1 MKPRGLLIAVVV
13 LAALAG
19 AVYWSE
25 KHKPADETKPAADAG
40 PKIVAVSNDQIR
52 QIEIKRK
59 DGENTVLRKNNGTW
73 EMTSPQTLRVD
84 QDAANSL
91 ASSLNSLSADR
102 LVEEKSGDLA
112 QYGLAAP
119 ATEVIVTQ
127 TNGKTVDLQFGDEV
141 PTGSG
146 YFAKLGGDPRI
157 FSVASFNKTSLDKN
171 AKDLRDKRLLTF
183 DQDKLSRVEVT
194 ARKQTFELG
203 KNNQN
208 EWQIVK
214 PKPLRADGGLVEE
227 LVRKLHDAIMDT
239 SISDEDAKKAATD
252 YAAAAPVATVKV
264 TDVSGTQQLDVRKA
278 KDNTYYAKSSVVEG
292 VHKVTSDVGDGLDKG
307 LDDYRNKKV
316 FDFGFN
322 DPTKVDIR
330 DGAKT
335 LGFLKSGDKWWLAGK
350 QMDSTDVQS
359 LIDKLRD
366 LSAAKFADKPLGQP
380 EIDIT
385 VTSNDGKR
393 VEKVSLAKQG
403 NDWFAKRENEP
414 SLYQLD
420 SSAVDELR
428 KAANSVKEYQ
438 PPKKET
444 KKK

>member
-1 MKPRGLLIAVVV
+1 MKPRRLLIAVVV

-19 AVYWSE
+19 AIYWSE
-25 KHKPADETKPAADAG
+25 KHKPAGEKAPGDTG
-40 PKIVAVSNDQIR
+40 PKITAIQSDQIR

-73 EMTSPQTLRVD
+73 EMTSPAPLRVD
-84 QDAANSL
+84 QEAANSL
-91 ASSLNSLSADR
+91 AGTFNNLSADR
-102 LVEEKSGDLA
+102 LVDQQTNDLT
-112 QYGLAAP
+112 QYGLASP
-119 ATEVIVTQ
+119 ATQVIVTEN
-127 TNGKTVDLQFGDEV
+127 NGKTVDLQIGDEV

-157 FSVASFNKTSLDKN
+157 FSLASFNKTSLDKN
-171 AKDLRDKRLLTF
+171 AKDLQDKRLLTF

-194 ARKQTFELG
+194 AKKQTFEFG

-214 PKPLRADGGLVEE
+214 PRPLRADGGQVED
-227 LVRKLHDAIMDT
+227 LIRKLHDAKMDT
-239 SISDEDAKKAATD
+239 SVSDEDARKAAAQFAT
-252 YAAAAPVATVKV
+252 ATPVAVVKV
-264 TDVSGTQQLDVRKA
+264 TDAGGTQQLDVRKA
-278 KDNTYYAKSSVVEG
+278 KDNSYYARSSVVEG

-322 DPTKVDIR
+322 DPTKVDVR

-335 LGFLKSGDKWWLAGK
+335 LSFVKGGEKWWLAGK

-366 LSAAKFADKPLGQP
+366 LSATKFADKPLGQP
-380 EIDIT
+380 EIDLT

-393 VEKVSLAKQG
+393 VEKVALAKQG

-414 SLYQLD
+414 SLYQLET
-420 SSAVDELR
+420 SSVEELR
-428 KAANSVKEYQ
+428 KAAESVKEYK
-438 PPKKET
+438 PPKAET